1 MALKVSMP
9 SVSGYVSS
17 SQNLSN
23 MANILSNRKK
33 AEADRQAAA
42 DTQIFRQQQLANE
55 GVRLGMLGD
64 KNAYDMLGGERDKAA
79 AQSLYDNQVLR
90 DAQTASTAT
99 DAASLLQQGRVDVAS
114 NLATTN
120 AISAGVQNQ
129 HEVDTAIN
137 LAGVNSA
144 TDATKVQT
152 DIDAEN
158 RKVAQAAS
166 LRKVLSEEE
175 IDSEQA
181 ALELGQKQ
189 RIDTTNLT
197 KDMLDQNIFS
207 GVSPGN
213 IKELIKRNDY
223 FSSLNNSTPSHTA
236 ELGDSSEQQKVI
248 DGFNKQFGDNI
259 ETFVSAEDVTAQ
271 VNQLADDKG
280 WSNEKRSE
288 QLTRSLAKY
297 RKTNPVDTDILREQ
311 AAVNQKD
318 LIDIISG
325 SAGSNES
332 SNSTSQNLIN
342 QQYISGVQIKEA
354 EYVDKWIEK
363 IGGSPGE
370 RGVLRKGFEAIPG
383 VENLVSRANIQPV
396 LGWFGK
402 NGIRAPAV
410 THALESLSY
419 IEGGQWK
426 TLNPDEIIKDSEVRN
441 KILKVAEKFQDIGT
455 NSIIG
460 SGSLSIPKRI
470 ELAKAA
476 QADGK
481 IELQNIAARGQYQ
494 GVGEEQRLNYILSQL
509 PKNAPKY
516 ERSDVPADAA
526 PDPKNA
532 AKIFQ
537 NVIGQNSGT
546 GGLLNQAN
554 VAQAGQ
560 PVVNQPQIF
569 SGPNRRGPGGTGY
582 QPVTQTNQT
591 ASNSAASLFGNN
603 FGSTAVSAKK
613 AQQYTKVQSRLAN
626 LPVPSLRTS
635 SQVKLARS
643 LNKQLVKFAP
653 K

>member
-23 MANILSNRKK
+23 MANILSNRRK

-114 NLATTN
+114 NLATAN
-120 AISAGVQNQ
+120 ATSDGVQNQ
-129 HEVDTAIN
+129 HELDTAIN
-137 LAGVNSA
+137 LAGVNA
-144 TDATKVQT
+144 AADATKVQT

-158 RKVAQAAS
+158 RGVDQAAS
-166 LRKVLSEEE
+166 LRKVLAQEVV
-175 IDSEQA
+175 DDTQA

-213 IKELIKRNDY
+213 IEELIKRNDY
-223 FSSLNNSTPSHTA
+223 FSSLSNSTPSHTA

-354 EYVDKWIEK
+354 EYVDKWI
-363 IGGSPGE
+363 
-370 RGVLRKGFEAIPG
+370 
-383 VENLVSRANIQPV
+383 
-396 LGWFGK
+396 
-402 NGIRAPAV
+402 
-410 THALESLSY
+410 
-419 IEGGQWK
+419 
-426 TLNPDEIIKDSEVRN
+426 
-441 KILKVAEKFQDIGT
+441 
-455 NSIIG
+455 
-460 SGSLSIPKRI
+460 
-470 ELAKAA
+470 
-476 QADGK
+476 
-481 IELQNIAARGQYQ
+481 
-494 GVGEEQRLNYILSQL
+494 
-509 PKNAPKY
+509 
-516 ERSDVPADAA
+516 
-526 PDPKNA
+526 
-532 AKIFQ
+532 
-537 NVIGQNSGT
+537 
-546 GGLLNQAN
+546 
-554 VAQAGQ
+554 
-560 PVVNQPQIF
+560 
-569 SGPNRRGPGGTGY
+569 
-582 QPVTQTNQT
+582 
-591 ASNSAASLFGNN
+591 
-603 FGSTAVSAKK
+603 
-613 AQQYTKVQSRLAN
+613 
-626 LPVPSLRTS
+626 
-635 SQVKLARS
+635 
-643 LNKQLVKFAP
+643 
-653 K
+653 